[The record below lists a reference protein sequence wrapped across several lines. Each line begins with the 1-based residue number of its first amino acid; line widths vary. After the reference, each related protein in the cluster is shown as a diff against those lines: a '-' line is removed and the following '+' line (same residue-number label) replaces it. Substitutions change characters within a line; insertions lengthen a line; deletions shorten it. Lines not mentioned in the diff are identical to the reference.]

1 MVKTRNRKI
10 LPSSIRLSIA
20 IVMQPSSKRPDS
32 VGQQLMLAAL
42 TESRAVNWLKTTP
55 SSVDIAPLTILVQ
68 SVGWFS
74 GLRKT
79 WQHSRYI
86 DKPYWQAKGADK
98 NNIFC
103 YPKRMKWYN
112 WHPNFLKDPFL
123 YHKMVRWRQTLYTME
138 LNVDEIC
145 TQKFNYF

>member
-10 LPSSIRLSIA
+10 LPSSIHLSIA
-20 IVMQPSSKRPDS
+20 IVIQPFPKRHDP
-32 VGQQLMLAAL
+32 VGQQLMLFAL
-42 TESRAVNWLKTTP
+42 TESRAVDWLKTTP

-112 WHPNFLKDPFL
+112 WLPTFLKDPF
-123 YHKMVRWRQTLYTME
+123 YTTKNVRWRQTLYTME

>member
-1 MVKTRNRKI
+1 MVKTRNKKI
-10 LPSSIRLSIA
+10 LPSSIRLSIT
-20 IVMQPSSKRPDS
+20 IVMQPSSKCPDS

-55 SSVDIAPLTILVQ
+55 SSVDTAPLIILVQ

-103 YPKRMKWYN
+103 YSKRMKWYN
-112 WHPNFLKDPFL
+112 WYPNFLKDPF
-123 YHKMVRWRQTLYTME
+123 YTTKIVRWRRTLYTME
-138 LNVDEIC
+138 LNVDENC